1 MTARDWFAMD
11 PEKLALIPRGCLIK
25 VKSLYSMLKTAER
38 KAADHLLDHPEGISE
53 LTIVDFAAAAGCSE
67 ATIVRLSK
75 KLGYRGFPELKA
87 DFGANPVQEHHYDYR
102 GIRSTDEPLTVVD
115 KVFEANVQ
123 ALKDTQGVL
132 DMGEYRRALE
142 ALLGASRILFCGLG
156 DAALVAMEAYQRFIR
171 IGQSCMVSED
181 PDVQLIQAAHLGKGD
196 VVMAFSHSGRSLTVV
211 NTVKQARATG
221 AVAIG
226 VTNFP
231 VSPLAKNADIVLQTA
246 AFSARVTG
254 EVVSKRVTQLC
265 IVESLYINYMIAK
278 GKSALKRLGA
288 SNEAVRLYK
297 L

>member
-11 PEKLALIPRGCLIK
+11 RQKLALIPRGCLIR
-25 VKSLYSMLKTAER
+25 VKSLYHMLKTAER

-53 LTIVDFAAAAGCSE
+53 LSIVDYAAAAGCSE

-75 KLGYRGFPELKA
+75 KLGYQGFPELKA
-87 DFGANPVQEHHYDYR
+87 DFGSNAGQENHYDYQ
-102 GIRSTDEPLTVVD
+102 GIRSTDEPPAVVD

-132 DMGEYRRALE
+132 DMDQYRRALE

-211 NTVKQARATG
+211 NTVKQARAAG

-231 VSPLAKNADIVLQTA
+231 VSPLGKNADIVLQTA
-246 AFSARVTG
+246 AFSTRVTG

-278 GKSALKRLGA
+278 GKPALRRLGA
-288 SNEAVRLYK
+288 SNQAVRLYK